1 MRAWR
6 PCYKV
11 THIMTGT
18 FLRNV
23 FIMICDRNAWVHNY
37 PPDTEHNGFKV
48 WSTGDG
54 WYYALNDGQVNW
66 RDDYYTLEWMMANV

>member
-1 MRAWR
+1 
-6 PCYKV
+6 
-11 THIMTGT
+11 
-18 FLRNV
+18 
-23 FIMICDRNAWVHNY
+23 MIRDRNAWVHNY

-48 WSTGDG
+48 WNTGDG